1 MKIFSVGLVAFFLTS
16 LGTTSLR
23 GDTRTMANLPGLPI
37 AGLRVILPQEAYQKL
52 INEPIKAWIVVR
64 GQIMGS
70 KIGGARVIRSEARGV
85 YDKVAVQMASEMEL
99 YTDMTNS
106 RLPPSVLVHVL
117 VYQLPKGEHAIA
129 LAQDDTL
136 GSSNF
141 LYSRSFMMRYLGLG
155 NQKAPAARPK
165 KQ

>member
-106 RLPPSVLVHVL
+106 RLAPSVLVHVL
-117 VYQLPKGEHAIA
+117 VYQLPNG
-129 LAQDDTL
+129 
-136 GSSNF
+136 
-141 LYSRSFMMRYLGLG
+141 
-155 NQKAPAARPK
+155 
-165 KQ
+165 

>member
-1 MKIFSVGLVAFFLTS
+1 
-16 LGTTSLR
+16 
-23 GDTRTMANLPGLPI
+23 
-37 AGLRVILPQEAYQKL
+37 
-52 INEPIKAWIVVR
+52 
-64 GQIMGS
+64 
-70 KIGGARVIRSEARGV
+70 
-85 YDKVAVQMASEMEL
+85 
-99 YTDMTNS
+99 MTNS
-106 RLPPSVLVHVL
+106 RLAPSVLVHVL

-155 NQKAPAARPK
+155 NQKGPAARPK